1 MIMNEKILTTVATK
15 KNVLATKKKKLY
27 KKPTPIKFIQRDHR
41 FKGTCLY
48 CGSQVSWGSPPCGK
62 G

>member
-1 MIMNEKILTTVATK
+1 MTEKILTTVAT
-15 KNVLATKKKKLY
+15 NRNALAAKKKKLY

-41 FKGTCLY
+41 FKGTCLF
-48 CGSQVSWGSPPCGK
+48 CGPQVGWASNPPCGR